1 MHGRTQAWVEEE
13 LAAPLNPAVVEEK
26 EGMSYLPVFYVRQEL
41 NRIFGASGWRITLRD
56 NSLINLYE
64 VQSNRGGKEDK
75 KRRVMVYRAHVTLRV
90 RFPDGEVVEHD
101 GVAAGGAQSYSPF
114 WEDLHHNAMTSAS
127 SNALKRAAMNLGNA
141 FGLSLYDGKNPVH
154 MGGWDTWAGYAYPL
168 TPTAR
173 HLRVLNELGLDVDEV
188 NAWIESE
195 GWPAFAHKDPAEFA
209 NYMSNGGMDRFNNF
223 LNSNKE

>member
-1 MHGRTQAWVEEE
+1 MHSRTQEWVEEE
-13 LAAPLNPAVVEEK
+13 LAAPLDTSQVQEK
-26 EGMSYLPVFYVRQEL
+26 DGMSYLPVFYVRQEL

-56 NSLINLYE
+56 NSMVNLYE
-64 VQSNRGGKEDK
+64 VDAQGK
-75 KRRVMVYRAHVTLRV
+75 KRRVMVYRAHATLRL

-101 GVAAGGAQSYSPF
+101 GVAAGGAQSYSPH